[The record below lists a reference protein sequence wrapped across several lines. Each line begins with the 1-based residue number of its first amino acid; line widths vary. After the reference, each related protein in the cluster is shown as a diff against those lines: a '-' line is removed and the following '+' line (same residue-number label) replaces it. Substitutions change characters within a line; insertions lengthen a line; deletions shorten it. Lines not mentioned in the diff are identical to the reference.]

1 MSPVRVMGNR
11 PAQWQGVAMDAGVMT
26 LIVCVGL
33 TVVGLLLVALLWR
46 VTGPRAKVSLL
57 GLTALPMGI
66 YLSGLV
72 PQAIGAYTTLEAWW
86 RGLTFTVTQ
95 VAGLSLL
102 GVGVLFLLVSR
113 VLPGRSRRQRDA
125 KATGTLPS
133 GSSRP
138 TTVYSSPSSE
148 ATATRVL
155 PRDTTQP

>member
-1 MSPVRVMGNR
+1 MGIEA
-11 PAQWQGVAMDAGVMT
+11 PQWQGVDMDAGVMT

-95 VAGLSLL
+95 VIGLSLL
-102 GVGVLFLLVSR
+102 AVGILFLLLSR
-113 VLPGRSRRQRDA
+113 VLPGRSRKQREA
-125 KATGTLPS
+125 KPTGTVGT
-133 GSSRP
+133 GSSRA
-138 TTVYSSPSSE
+138 TTLYNRPSTTDPAE
-148 ATATRVL
+148 TRVL
-155 PRDTTQP
+155 PSQTTQP